1 MVGGYS
7 SVERRAN
14 VKKQLRDRK
23 GRWIEMGLK
32 VRYLFNGKYV
42 TGEVTGIDVE
52 ADEVTLKSPDGAV
65 RVQKS
70 KTLEGIGAKASLP
83 GKEEKPAANL
93 AEPTPVAKKTTKT
106 TGTKKTRQTTA
117 KVPTT
122 APTKKPMAK
131 PAAKKMAAPKKA
143 QPVQKEAPK
152 TEIPKKGS
160 DVPGVSR
167 DQVVESIRV
176 YISGTYRDINS
187 QLRGK
192 PAALS
197 PDRQAEVDSTID
209 VLEQAIQAN
218 KLSEPLSV
226 YRGLQLDAKNPASKE
241 FLDSIQPGAQISD
254 AAFMSTTDKRS
265 TALGFAGKW
274 EDGGVLFEMD
284 LDAGDPALRVR
295 DYHLRAIESELI
307 LPQGTSW
314 EVTEVRQDEESPGV
328 TVAKIRR
335 APTQVPEPE
344 PETSAPEEFGI
355 DYKSDISRPVASPP
369 GKHDLGEHASAL
381 VTYIDPLF
389 PNYNIIN
396 GTLRNP
402 EDEGLS
408 RYTSPEQALES
419 IPALQDLTRSYET
432 DKPITV
438 YRVVEQ
444 DVVDSLEVGD
454 ILTDHGFTSTA
465 TSVKGTKEV
474 SVGLENSANL
484 VINIPAGTKGV
495 DVNALLAAIGEPT
508 STLNEDEFLLPDGMK
523 FRLTQ
528 KGSEYVGEDQ
538 SYYLDLVSETEGAES
553 DTDTRGAPEGA
564 GPSTGT
570 PERGDTR
577 REGEAPSGVPGPD
590 NLESGRPSDNAQGAD
605 REVEQGD
612 LRDKDGILIEP
623 KALVRFEANGKSLQ
637 GRVISERDQDGLV
650 TVNGPFGREYKVR
663 PDEAVVL
670 DRTPKTAGDYWKNR
684 KRREELEEINRR
696 LGLLTRREDALRKE
710 GDPEGN
716 LRATQETRQ
725 QLEDRR
731 SALLRGEDDIPSE
744 KAGTNPAA
752 ETVVSETPK
761 KTASDYWKDRKKKEA
776 LPGWNTGEALED
788 DIAAEEEAD
797 EEEPAPPVYRGLPLP
812 TFFDDEI
819 EELSREEL
827 EEQIIDL
834 QIEEDVL
841 RAEQADKDE
850 IREIQARRFELQR
863 RLSALNRA
871 AEEEKDREA
880 TEEKTGEDES
890 SEEAPDGNLPEDG
903 DDEDSTETPGSGRP
917 DGPDD
922 GDDEHSK
929 PKPTPDLGL
938 PGNEDDEHSTEKP
951 GGGGPGLP
959 DNKDDEHT
967 APTPA
972 GPTSLLYPPNP
983 RDDAVVVP
991 REPIDVAD
999 IDGLVDGDRVLLEET
1014 INGSEDITDFL
1025 RDSGFWHGANDYEDL
1040 ELDPEALKDYIEE
1053 RDPKDLFAERA
1064 ADKAMTAPTPD
1075 VGTKV
1080 AFTVGGA
1087 DGAGRVAGVDKD
1099 TGTVEVSV
1107 EEGTV
1112 SVPLDSVSPPAA
1124 GTEDAPDGPINVYT
1138 PPAIPFS
1145 ERFPNIAETGPLST
1159 EEQTA
1164 YGAARSRLALL
1175 QGRGSQEEGAV
1186 GEMADLIAVIEALHY
1201 RAVDEFAKRLQPL
1214 DSTAVGEGFPA
1225 ALPSLVTNPIDAGSS
1240 EEYSQDA
1247 AAAYGPTDLEA
1258 SSINADI
1265 RAGYADASVLELQ
1278 DLLLRSALQDNVSLY
1293 REEYVPLEVAEQ
1305 MTVGRVLRNE
1315 SFMGTMKSPE
1325 ESSSYVESLTSEDER
1340 IGKVAVAF
1348 RIETDAGAPGIDLSG
1363 SENHG
1368 NEVLLPAGVEL
1379 EVKDVGWDAP
1389 NNRLSVVASYDGTS
1403 VSSVA
1408 DLTDLE
1414 DNDLRSPD
1422 TTLEDLQAALAQTN
1436 EEVNKHQFSVVVAE
1450 LQGVEQTDEAVR
1462 KLERAEAV
1470 RDSVTALIAVREQSG
1485 SGQEPIT
1492 TSAPEKIADAER
1504 AAELVASI
1512 TGTDEDSQAMR
1523 AALESV
1529 ATEPGSSAFVLLD
1542 SDGNVRA
1549 AASVVEGLSAV
1560 DGADSAVPEN
1570 VWLSYLGATNDADGS
1585 EVFNALVEDAASQN
1599 LGILLEPSD
1608 DDEDYWTQSQGMVS
1622 DPFGTGTSAVG
1633 FTAEAAQQRVEQGH
1647 PADSG
1652 IPTYAAGPQ
1661 ADDSAVE
1668 LAALRP
1674 GDVVNSVE
1682 GLASL
1687 PQEAWVGVSSSD
1699 GPTEMF
1705 RRDEDGHWLSSIPS
1719 PDDKVLTD
1727 EELLAR
1733 SEGLDTTLWFE
1744 GTSAEPPS
1752 VETETEPGSEVKH
1765 DDAGRSYV
1773 SDMDGNP
1780 IHEGDTVTSTENA
1793 VSSTVDTIEDDG
1805 LHVQTT
1811 DPEGNSLRLATDTLR

>member
-42 TGEVTGIDVE
+42 TGEVTGINVE
-52 ADEVTLKSPDGAV
+52 ADEVTLKSPDGAA

-83 GKEEKPAANL
+83 DEGEKPAANL

-160 DVPGVSR
+160 YVPGVSR
-167 DQVVESIRV
+167 EQVVEAIQV
-176 YISGTYRDINS
+176 YISSAYLDINP

-209 VLEQAIQAN
+209 VLEQTIQAN

-254 AAFMSTTDKRS
+254 AAFMSTTDTRS

-369 GKHDLGEHASAL
+369 GKHDTGEHATAL
-381 VTYIDPLF
+381 GEYADPYFGSYETTNGLLRDHPGENLAPYAIDE
-389 PNYNIIN
+389 YNI
-396 GTLRNP
+396 
-402 EDEGLS
+402 
-408 RYTSPEQALES
+408 ES
-419 IPALQDLTRSYET
+419 IEALRDLTNSFET
-432 DKPITV
+432 DKPVTV
-438 YRVVEQ
+438 FRILESDVVEDLQ
-444 DVVDSLEVGD
+444 VGD
-454 ILTDHGFTSTA
+454 IFKDYGFTSTSITYA
-465 TSVKGTKEV
+465 GTKDV
-474 SVGLENSANL
+474 SMALD
-484 VINIPAGTKGV
+484 IPAHLEINLPEGTKGV
-495 DVNALLAAIGEPT
+495 DVNAFMAAVGET
-508 STLNEDEFLLPDGMK
+508 AGTENESEFLLPDGMS
-523 FRLTQ
+523 FRVTERRVDDNDDL
-528 KGSEYVGEDQ
+528 VLF
-538 SYYLDLVSETEGAES
+538 LDLITEGEQS
-553 DTDTRGAPEGA
+553 DTSRADTGGTPEGA
-564 GPSTGT
+564 GREDAGPSAGPSDGGTDTG
-570 PERGDTR
+570 G
-577 REGEAPSGVPGPD
+577 EGEDSSGVPGPD
-590 NLESGRPSDNAQGAD
+590 NLESGRPSDNAPG
-605 REVEQGD
+605 
-612 LRDKDGILIEP
+612 
-623 KALVRFEANGKSLQ
+623 
-637 GRVISERDQDGLV
+637 
-650 TVNGPFGREYKVR
+650 
-663 PDEAVVL
+663 
-670 DRTPKTAGDYWKNR
+670 
-684 KRREELEEINRR
+684 
-696 LGLLTRREDALRKE
+696 E
-710 GDPEGN
+710 GDS
-716 LRATQETRQ
+716 
-725 QLEDRR
+725 DR
-731 SALLRGEDDIPSE
+731 GV
-744 KAGTNPAA
+744 GT
-752 ETVVSETPK
+752 
-761 KTASDYWKDRKKKEA
+761 
-776 LPGWNTGEALED
+776 
-788 DIAAEEEAD
+788 
-797 EEEPAPPVYRGLPLP
+797 PV
-812 TFFDDEI
+812 FFDDEI

-841 RAEQADKDE
+841 RAERADKDE

-880 TEEKTGEDES
+880 AEEQPGEDES
-890 SEEAPDGNLPEDG
+890 SEETPDGNLPEDG
-903 DDEDSTETPGSGRP
+903 DDEDSTEKPGSGGP
-917 DGPDD
+917 EGPDD

-1040 ELDPEALKDYIEE
+1040 ELDPDALKDYIEE

-1064 ADKAMTAPTPD
+1064 ADKEMTAPTPD

-1080 AFTVGGA
+1080 ALTVGGA
-1087 DGAGRVAGVDKD
+1087 DGAGRVAGVDKN

-1124 GTEDAPDGPINVYT
+1124 DAEDAPDGPTNVYT

-1145 ERFPNIAETGPLST
+1145 ERFPNIAETGPLSA

-1175 QGRGSQEEGAV
+1175 QGRRSQEKGAV
-1186 GEMADLIAVIEALHY
+1186 EEMADLIAVIEALHY

-1225 ALPSLVTNPIDAGSS
+1225 ALPSLVTNPIDAGTS

-1247 AAAYGPTDLEA
+1247 SAAYGPTDLEA

-1436 EEVNKHQFSVVVAE
+1436 EEVNKHQFSVAVAE

-1512 TGTDEDSQAMR
+1512 PGTDEDSQAMR

-1570 VWLSYLGATNDADGS
+1570 VWLSYLGAANDAAGS
-1585 EVFNALVEDAASQN
+1585 EIFNALVEDASSQN

-1633 FTAEAAQQRVEQGH
+1633 LTAEAAQQRVEQGH

-1668 LAALRP
+1668 SAALRP

-1733 SEGLDTTLWFE
+1733 SDGGDTTLWFE
-1744 GTSAEPPS
+1744 GTSAEAPS

-1780 IHEGDTVTSTENA
+1780 VHAGDTVTSTEHA

-1811 DPEGNSLRLATDTLR
+1811 DPEGNSLRLATDTLRWVSGTGTPKPTPKPGTGEGTPTPTPTPSPGTGEGVGTPTPTPTPEEAEEESTPAAGEDLRQVNEFGQTFISDGTGLALYEGSEYAEISPEYTEFGTVAAIEEDGIHIVALGEDGKRRRKKAEDLDLTVSIEVEIEE